1 MKIQYIIS
9 NWKGLL
15 VSCFPISV
23 LLIWFYIFSNC
34 LFFVIQEMEV
44 LKEPDFFVYEDR
56 DYNSVVTGKPSDSNL
71 AESADRVKGKLKR
84 IVGFFFVIVLL

>member
-1 MKIQYIIS
+1 MKIQYISS

-84 IVGFFFVIVLL
+84 IVGFFFFCYLS